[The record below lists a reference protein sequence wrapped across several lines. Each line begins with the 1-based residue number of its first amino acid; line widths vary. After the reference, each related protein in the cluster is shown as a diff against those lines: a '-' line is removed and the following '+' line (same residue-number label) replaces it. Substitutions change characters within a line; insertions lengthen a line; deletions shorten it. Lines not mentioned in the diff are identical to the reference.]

1 MKVIGLM
8 SGTSLDG
15 CDVALVEIE
24 KDNYKL
30 IDYLLYPYSDEFK
43 EKIKRN
49 LSDDTAKLSE
59 ICSLNFELPH
69 VFKKAVDSLLEKN
82 NLSYKDIELIA
93 SHGQTIWHCPHGGKN
108 QVPSTLQIG
117 SGQVLSTL
125 TQVKVVSNFRLSDV
139 ALGGEGAPLV
149 PEFEYLYFKDDQKN
163 VVLQNIGGMGN
174 LTYIPKKASED
185 DIIAFDTGP
194 GNVMIDHF
202 MKKYYNKDYDENGE
216 IALKGSIIL
225 PIFNELIKDS
235 FFEQMPPKST
245 GREKYSF
252 EALELLADK
261 YSFDMYAKEDIIT
274 TITEITVYSISLN
287 YRKFLKG
294 IDKIVISGGGVH
306 NQYIIKRL
314 KEEFPGIVYSL
325 DECGLN
331 SDAKEAFAFAV
342 LGYLTLNGKH
352 GNVTKATGARKKV
365 VLGELSYN
373 LEID

>member
-1 MKVIGLM
+1 
-8 SGTSLDG
+8 
-15 CDVALVEIE
+15 
-24 KDNYKL
+24 
-30 IDYLLYPYSDEFK
+30 
-43 EKIKRN
+43 
-49 LSDDTAKLSE
+49 
-59 ICSLNFELPH
+59 
-69 VFKKAVDSLLEKN
+69 
-82 NLSYKDIELIA
+82 
-93 SHGQTIWHCPHGGKN
+93 
-108 QVPSTLQIG
+108 
-117 SGQVLSTL
+117 
-125 TQVKVVSNFRLSDV
+125 
-139 ALGGEGAPLV
+139 
-149 PEFEYLYFKDDQKN
+149 
-163 VVLQNIGGMGN
+163 
-174 LTYIPKKASED
+174 
-185 DIIAFDTGP
+185 
-194 GNVMIDHF
+194 

-261 YSFDMYAKEDIIT
+261 YSFDMYAKEDIIA